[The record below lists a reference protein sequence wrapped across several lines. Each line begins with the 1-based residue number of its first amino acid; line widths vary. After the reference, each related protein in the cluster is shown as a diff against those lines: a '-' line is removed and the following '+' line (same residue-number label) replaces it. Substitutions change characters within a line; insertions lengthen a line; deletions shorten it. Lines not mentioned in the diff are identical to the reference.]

1 MKKQSQSQNTY
12 TDFCYELTAMLRE
25 IINQKELSTKDII
38 FACSRKGFSISQA
51 TISNLQTGKKISLET
66 LFTICSGLEIP
77 MSHLFSRVDNFTA
90 DSMCLLSPSM
100 VQSGF
105 YSPADIAY
113 DGFLDTFQVYMFQ
126 TNSNEEILLHGELTI
141 QRPLAASGASCSA
154 SLLLYTGEY
163 SNDNVPKTKRY
174 VGSCIASKHMKS
186 MYCRLVDSS
195 IGEICYLTYHHWKL
209 IQNELECE
217 MALAL
222 TTSSGAQRH
231 PTAQRVFLCRQKL
244 SSYNQN
250 ILRGQL
256 RLNKSELIIP
266 ADKYAEFCACE
277 EVPAD
282 FKENLQKNLHSAEY
296 YTVAESSLLLGHKED
311 EGYIKAL
318 SLLRNYTIA
327 PKNNKIGTSTDKS
340 VYQLYKSMIREQEN
354 ANWTVT

>member
-1 MKKQSQSQNTY
+1 MEKQSQAKNAYS
-12 TDFCYELTAMLRE
+12 DFCSELTATLKE
-25 IINQKELSTKDII
+25 IINKKGVSPKEII
-38 FACSRKGFSISQA
+38 IACSRKGFSISQA
-51 TISNLQTGKKISLET
+51 TISNLQTGKKLSLET

-77 MSHLFSRVDNFTA
+77 MSHLFAHVDNYIA
-90 DSMCLLSPSM
+90 SDSSLLYPATT
-100 VQSGF
+100 QCGF
-105 YSPADIAY
+105 YPSADIAY
-113 DGFLDTFQVYMFQ
+113 DGYLDTFQVYMFQ

-141 QRPLAASGASCSA
+141 QRPFSAPGESCSA

-163 SNDNVPKTKRY
+163 SNDNIPKTKRY

-231 PTAQRVFLCRQKL
+231 PTAQRVFLCRKKL
-244 SSYNQN
+244 SSYNQS
-250 ILRGQL
+250 ILKGQL

-277 EVPAD
+277 EIPSD
-282 FKENLQKNLHSAEY
+282 FKENLRQNACSAEY
-296 YTVAESSLLLGHKED
+296 YIVAESSLLLGHKED
-311 EGYIKAL
+311 ERYIKAL
-318 SLLRNYTIA
+318 SILRNCTIA

-340 VYQLYKSMIREQEN
+340 VYQLYKSLIREQEN
-354 ANWTVT
+354 ASSAV